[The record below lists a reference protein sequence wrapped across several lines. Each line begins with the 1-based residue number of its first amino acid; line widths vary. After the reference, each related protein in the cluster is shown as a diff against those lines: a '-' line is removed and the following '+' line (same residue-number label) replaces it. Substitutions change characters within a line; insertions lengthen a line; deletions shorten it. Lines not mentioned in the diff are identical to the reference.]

1 MVPPTSVMICK
12 VAFAGADTNPITPA
26 ATTPHNNGRTDIFI
40 RITPYPMANAIFF
53 VVTGLVNATP
63 REHRTG
69 VYVLSQL
76 SNSQLPDD
84 CQLSRNWIA
93 PEITDRSR
101 VVKVSAICS
110 EHLRRRG
117 GVGG

>member
-1 MVPPTSVMICK
+1 
-12 VAFAGADTNPITPA
+12 
-26 ATTPHNNGRTDIFI
+26 
-40 RITPYPMANAIFF
+40 MANAIFF
-53 VVTGLVNATP
+53 AVTGLVNATP
-63 REHRTG
+63 ASTAQEFTSS
-69 VYVLSQL
+69 VQL

-84 CQLSRNWIA
+84 CQLSRNSIA